1 MLAGLWEARA
11 QQHNKIPYVFPNR
24 NGVGRIVN
32 MRKSWDRAL
41 KKVGLEGKIYHTSI
55 IRIFPF
61 FSTGLT
67 FPC

>member
-41 KKVGLEGKIYHTSI
+41 KKVGLEGKLTITPPSFGLSH
-55 IRIFPF
+55 F
-61 FSTGLT
+61 FQLD
-67 FPC
+67 

>member
-41 KKVGLEGKIYHTSI
+41 KKVGLEGKIYHDFIGDFLASAQT
-55 IRIFPF
+55 
-61 FSTGLT
+61 
-67 FPC
+67 